1 MSNHGLQPT
10 ARRTILGRAL
20 RLKPGRWPGSELRMM
35 MRNLVIATVL
45 LGVLQSIVAATDQ
58 RPKPAPRADVER
70 ALGGDLPRPG
80 SLADILSCAGAN
92 EVLWTS
98 AMKEDPRGPRAHE
111 AKRKA
116 GWYSAVALWVFLAD
130 STAVVDAVRS
140 ASERERQ
147 MVLSLARRCR
157 NAPDNWR
164 E

>member
-1 MSNHGLQPT
+1 
-10 ARRTILGRAL
+10 
-20 RLKPGRWPGSELRMM
+20 
-35 MRNLVIATVL
+35 MRNPVIATSL
-45 LGVLQSIVAATDQ
+45 LVVMPSILTATEQ
-58 RPKPAPRADVER
+58 RPAPAPRADVER

-98 AMKEDPRGPRAHE
+98 AMKEDPRDPRAHE

-130 STAVVDAVRS
+130 STAVVDAVKS

-147 MVLSLARRCR
+147 AVFALARRCR
-157 NAPDNWR
+157 DAPDNWR

>member
-1 MSNHGLQPT
+1 
-10 ARRTILGRAL
+10 
-20 RLKPGRWPGSELRMM
+20 M
-35 MRNLVIATVL
+35 MRNLAIATLL
-45 LGVLQSIVAATDQ
+45 LGMMPSIVAATEQ
-58 RPKPAPRADVER
+58 RPTQAPRADVER

-80 SLADILSCAGAN
+80 SLADVLSCAGAN

-98 AMKEDPRGPRAHE
+98 AMKEDPRDPRAHE

-147 MVLSLARRCR
+147 TVFALARRCR
-157 NAPDNWR
+157 SAPDNWR

>member
-1 MSNHGLQPT
+1 MMSAAAADGYRWPDNESRMIMRHLAIAT
-10 ARRTILGRAL
+10 LILGVA
-20 RLKPGRWPGSELRMM
+20 PG
-35 MRNLVIATVL
+35 
-45 LGVLQSIVAATDQ
+45 IVAATGQ
-58 RPKPAPRADVER
+58 RTTPAPRADVER

-80 SLADILSCAGAN
+80 SRADVLSCAGAN

-98 AMKEDPRGPRAHE
+98 AMQEDPRDPRAHE

-130 STAVVDAVRS
+130 STEVVDAVRS

-147 MVLSLARRCR
+147 AVIALARRCLD
-157 NAPDNWR
+157 APDNWR